1 MRRRDSSPRSPASSA
16 SACHARAVE
25 PFDVLFDETGLPPIA
40 VPDELA
46 GVLGGTFTFAEDSV
60 YANFFATLD
69 GVVAIPSV
77 PRSNELVAGD
87 NDADRFLMGVLRALA
102 DVVLVG
108 AGVLRESPKSTWR
121 AEQIYP
127 PAAAAYT
134 ELRASLGLPEAPEI
148 AILCGWGHVD
158 PEHPVLRGRA
168 LVLTSDRGA
177 ERLEGRLP
185 DTAVV
190 VSLGRPLRFTG
201 DVIVEALR
209 ARGHRRILS
218 EAGPHTFGTLLKA
231 QVVDELFLT
240 TSPLMVGDAGPGS
253 RLRLVE
259 SADLLPPVGSA
270 LTSVRRHGDHLF
282 SRYALGGSRD

>member
-1 MRRRDSSPRSPASSA
+1 M
-16 SACHARAVE
+16 E
-25 PFDVLFDETGLPPIA
+25 PFDVLFDETGLPPVELPA
-40 VPDELA
+40 ELA
-46 GVLGGTFTFAEDSV
+46 RLHGGDIGFADSSV
-60 YANFFATLD
+60 YANFVATLD

-102 DVVLVG
+102 DVVLIG
-108 AGVLRESPKSTWR
+108 AGVLRESPGSTWR

-127 PAAAAYT
+127 PASDAYAS
-134 ELRASLGLPEAPEI
+134 LRASLVLPPAPEI

-158 PEHPVLRGRA
+158 PEHPVLRDRA

-177 ERLEGRLP
+177 SRLEGRLP
-185 DTAVV
+185 DGAEV

-201 DVIVEALR
+201 TTIIDALR

-218 EAGPHTFGTLLKA
+218 EAGPHTFGTLLGA

-240 TSPLMVGDAGPGS
+240 TSPFLAGDAGPDS
-253 RLRLVE
+253 RLHLVE
-259 SADLLPPVGSA
+259 SADLLPPVGA
-270 LTSVRRHGDHLF
+270 RLTSIRRHGDHLF
-282 SRYALGGSRD
+282 SRYALGRR

>member
-1 MRRRDSSPRSPASSA
+1 M
-16 SACHARAVE
+16 E
-25 PFDVLFDETGLPPIA
+25 PFDVLIEETGRPQVELPVGLQRIHNGDIP
-40 VPDELA
+40 
-46 GVLGGTFTFAEDSV
+46 FAEESV
-60 YANFFATLD
+60 YANFVATLD

-127 PAAAAYT
+127 PAADAYA
-134 ELRASLGLPEAPEI
+134 ELRTSLGLPPAPEV
-148 AILCGWGHVD
+148 AVLCGWGHVD

-168 LVLTSDRGA
+168 VVLTSDRGA
-177 ERLEGRLP
+177 NRLEGRLP
-185 DTAVV
+185 DSAVV

-201 DVIVEALR
+201 DVIIDALR

-218 EAGPHTFGTLLKA
+218 EAGPHTFGTLLRA

-240 TSPLMVGDAGPGS
+240 TSPLLAGDAGPGS

-259 SADLLPPVGSA
+259 AADLLPPA
-270 LTSVRRHGDHLF
+270 AAKLTSLRRHGDHLF
-282 SRYALGGSRD
+282 SRYALTRP

>member
-1 MRRRDSSPRSPASSA
+1 M
-16 SACHARAVE
+16 E
-25 PFDVLFDETGLPPIA
+25 PFDVLLDETGVSPVELPE
-40 VPDELA
+40 ELTR
-46 GVLGGTFTFAEDSV
+46 VLGGELGLPEESV
-60 YANFFATLD
+60 YANFVSTLD

-127 PAAAAYT
+127 PAADAYA
-134 ELRASLGLPEAPEI
+134 ELRAGLGLPAAPEI
-148 AILCGWGHVD
+148 AVLCGWGHVD

-168 LVLTSDRGA
+168 VVLTSDRGA
-177 ERLEGRLP
+177 SRLEGKLP
-185 DTAVV
+185 ESTVV

-201 DVIVEALR
+201 DAIIGALR

-218 EAGPHTFGTLLKA
+218 EAGPHTFGTLLRA

-240 TSPLMVGDAGPGS
+240 SSPFLAGDDGPGS
-253 RLRLVE
+253 RLHLVE
-259 SADLLPPVGSA
+259 SADLVPPAGA
-270 LTSVRRHGDHLF
+270 RLLSVRRHGSHLF
-282 SRYALGGSRD
+282 TRYALSGRAD

>member
-1 MRRRDSSPRSPASSA
+1 M
-16 SACHARAVE
+16 E
-25 PFDVLFDETGLPPIA
+25 PFDVLLDETGMPA
-40 VPDELA
+40 VDLPDELA
-46 GVLGGTFTFAEDSV
+46 RVLGGKLTFAEESV
-60 YANFFATLD
+60 YANFVATLD

-87 NDADRFLMGVLRALA
+87 SDADRFLMGVLRALA

-127 PAAAAYT
+127 PAADAYSA
-134 ELRASLGLPEAPEI
+134 LRASLGLPSAPEI
-148 AILCGWGHVD
+148 AVLCGWGHID

-177 ERLEGRLP
+177 SRLEGRLP
-185 DTAVV
+185 EGAIV

-201 DVIVEALR
+201 DAIIGALR

-218 EAGPHTFGTLLKA
+218 EAGPHTFGTLVRA

-240 TSPLMVGDAGPGS
+240 TSPLLAGDDGSGS
-253 RLRLVE
+253 RFHLVE
-259 SADLLPPVGSA
+259 SADLVPPAGA
-270 LTSVRRHGDHLF
+270 RLLSVRRHGSHLF
-282 SRYALGGSRD
+282 TRYAMDGGAE

>member
-1 MRRRDSSPRSPASSA
+1 M
-16 SACHARAVE
+16 E
-25 PFDVLFDETGLPPIA
+25 PFDVLIEETGLPS
-40 VPDELA
+40 VELPA
-46 GVLGGTFTFAEDSV
+46 NLAHIHNGDISFAAESV
-60 YANFFATLD
+60 YANFVATLD

-127 PAAAAYT
+127 PAAEAYA
-134 ELRASLGLPEAPEI
+134 ELRARLGLPPAPEI

-177 ERLEGRLP
+177 QRLEGRLP
-185 DTAVV
+185 ESAPV
-190 VSLGRPLRFTG
+190 VSLGRALRFTG
-201 DVIVEALR
+201 DVIIDALR

-240 TSPLMVGDAGPGS
+240 SSPLLAGDAGPGS

-259 SADLLPPVGSA
+259 AADLLPPSEA
-270 LTSVRRHGDHLF
+270 RLTSLRRHGSHLF
-282 SRYALGGSRD
+282 SRYAIG

>member
-1 MRRRDSSPRSPASSA
+1 
-16 SACHARAVE
+16 VE
-25 PFDVLFDETGLPPIA
+25 PFDVLFEATGLPP
-40 VPDELA
+40 VELPEELA
-46 GVLGGTFTFAEDSV
+46 RVLGGELGFAAESV
-60 YANFFATLD
+60 YANFVATLD

-127 PAAAAYT
+127 PAADAYA
-134 ELRASLGLPEAPEI
+134 ELRASLGLPSAPEI

-177 ERLEGRLP
+177 SRLEGLLP
-185 DTAVV
+185 ESTVV
-190 VSLGRPLRFTG
+190 VSLGRPLRFPG
-201 DVIVEALR
+201 DAIIGALR
-209 ARGHRRILS
+209 ERGHRRILC
-218 EAGPHTFGTLLKA
+218 EAGPHTFGTLLRA
-231 QVVDELFLT
+231 GQIDELFLT
-240 TSPLMVGDAGPGS
+240 RSPFLAGDSGEGS

-259 SADLLPPVGSA
+259 AADLMPLVEGR
-270 LTSVRRHGDHLF
+270 LLGVRRHGDHLF
-282 SRYALGGSRD
+282 TRYAIAT

>member
-1 MRRRDSSPRSPASSA
+1 L
-16 SACHARAVE
+16 E
-25 PFDVLFDETGLPPIA
+25 PFAVLLEETGLPPVELPA
-40 VPDELA
+40 ELA
-46 GVLGGTFTFAEDSV
+46 RVHGGDIGFADSSV
-60 YANFFATLD
+60 YANFVATLD

-102 DVVLVG
+102 DVVLIG
-108 AGVLRESPKSTWR
+108 AGVLRESPRSTWR

-127 PAAAAYT
+127 PASDAYAD
-134 ELRASLGLPEAPEI
+134 LRAGLGLPPAPEI

-158 PEHPVLRGRA
+158 PEHPVLRGRT

-185 DTAVV
+185 ETAEV
-190 VSLGRPLRFTG
+190 VSLGRPLRFSG
-201 DVIVEALR
+201 DVIVDALH

-218 EAGPHTFGTLLKA
+218 EAGPHTFGTLLRA

-240 TSPLMVGDAGPGS
+240 TSPLLVGDVGQGS
-253 RLRLVE
+253 RLHLVE
-259 SADLLPPVGSA
+259 SADLLPPVGARLSS
-270 LTSVRRHGDHLF
+270 LHRHGEHLF
-282 SRYALGGSRD
+282 SRYSLR